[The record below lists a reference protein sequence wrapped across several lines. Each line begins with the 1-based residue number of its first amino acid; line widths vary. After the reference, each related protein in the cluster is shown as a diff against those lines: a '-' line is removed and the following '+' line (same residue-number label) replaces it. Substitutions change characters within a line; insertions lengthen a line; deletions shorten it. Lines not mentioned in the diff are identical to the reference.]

1 MDSQVVSEAKSL
13 AKGTFDSSMNYMNL
27 GFTLAAA
34 LAWHES
40 AKMLVKEVVRN
51 GTGGKA
57 RVVIYPMVVTLL
69 AIVVF
74 RMSKVVNPGAKKP
87 LVVPVVSA

>member
-1 MDSQVVSEAKSL
+1 MDSQVMTEARSL
-13 AKGTFDSSMNYMNL
+13 AKGTMDSSMNYMNL

-40 AKMLVKEVVRN
+40 AKMLVKEVVKN

-57 RVVIYPMVVTLL
+57 RVIVYPMVVTLL

-74 RMSKVVNPGAKKP
+74 RMSKMVNPDTKKQ
-87 LVVPVVSA
+87 VIVPVVAA